1 MDEKKDELIFVRHIG
16 ELAKS
21 AYYKGINVYSN
32 FCGLKEQGLI
42 LRESFPVPYSFYGGF
57 SDAERVKI
65 GFHGGVSGSGKIA
78 PDGFIEDYPL
88 GMIKISPLNAKFAE
102 ELTHRDYLGAILNL
116 GIDRSMTGD
125 ILPASDAVYL
135 CCDEMIA
142 SFLCENLTRVRHTS
156 VQAVLAEEMDDK
168 VKRSYEQILANVA
181 SLRLDA
187 VVGAAFHTARS
198 SVAGMISS
206 GKVMVNGREIL
217 QGSSPLKEGDIVSV
231 RGFGKFRYVRE
242 SGTTKKGRFNI
253 ILEKYR

>member
-21 AYYKGINVYSN
+21 AYYKGINVYSD
-32 FCGLKEQGLI
+32 FCGLKEQGLVA
-42 LRESFPVPYSFYGGF
+42 RESFPVSYSFYGGF

-65 GFHGGVSGSGKIA
+65 GFHGGISGGGKIA
-78 PDGFIEDYPL
+78 PDDFIEDYPI
-88 GMIKISPLNAKFAE
+88 GMIKISPVNAKFAE

-125 ILPASDAVYL
+125 ILPVSDAVYL
-135 CCDEMIA
+135 CCDKMIA
-142 SFLCENLTRVRHTS
+142 DFLCENLTRVRHTS
-156 VQAVLAEEMDDK
+156 VKLSLVEK
-168 VKRSYEQILANVA
+168 VSGQMKRSYETLSVNVA

-187 VVGAAFHTARS
+187 VVGAAFHIARS
-198 SVAGMISS
+198 GVAGMISG
-206 GKVMVNGREIL
+206 GKVMVNGREVL
-217 QGSSPLKEGDIVSV
+217 QGSSLLKEGDVVSV
-231 RGFGKFRYVRE
+231 RGFGKFRYVCE

>member
-78 PDGFIEDYPL
+78 PDDFIEDYPL

-102 ELTHRDYLGAILNL
+102 ELTHRDYLGAI
-116 GIDRSMTGD
+116 
-125 ILPASDAVYL
+125 
-135 CCDEMIA
+135 
-142 SFLCENLTRVRHTS
+142 
-156 VQAVLAEEMDDK
+156 
-168 VKRSYEQILANVA
+168 
-181 SLRLDA
+181 
-187 VVGAAFHTARS
+187 
-198 SVAGMISS
+198 
-206 GKVMVNGREIL
+206 
-217 QGSSPLKEGDIVSV
+217 
-231 RGFGKFRYVRE
+231 
-242 SGTTKKGRFNI
+242 
-253 ILEKYR
+253 